1 MTDKVNEDRVI
12 ASIRQQFRGG
22 ERKFAGLRASEFA
35 YTKGK
40 INQKLADKVIA
51 AVPGIDRYIAPPAM
65 PVEFVADEAG
75 NPMPQQPEL

>member
-1 MTDKVNEDRVI
+1 MTEKAVNEDRVI

-22 ERKFAGLRASEFA
+22 ERKFAGLRASAFV

-51 AVPGIDRYIAPPAM
+51 EIPGIAPYISAPET
-65 PVEFVADEAG
+65 PVEIVAEEGSDK
-75 NPMPQQPEL
+75 Q